1 MSFGNWTDE
10 ALSLIDRHGGYA
22 TMSEM
27 MQMRGDDDAV
37 VVDRSNMLT

>member
-1 MSFGNWTDE
+1 MSFGNWTGE
-10 ALSLIDRHGGYA
+10 ALSLIGHHGGYA